1 LIFISSAYLCAS
13 IIRDAFSELLGV
25 GKNELFGIAYS
36 IYISSLLFLINYL
49 NGLETGLLILS
60 FLLFIRFYQKSQI
73 LNFKNITVLGIILG
87 LMVLIRIDTVYFVI
101 VFSISLFFRKEITL
115 KTRLIYVITI
125 CIVSFL
131 ISSPWWFYNYYYFN
145 SLMPT
150 SGQAQFEFGIFFS
163 RLFYLSDAWVQ
174 NLTPFTYTF
183 DRFLHGW
190 ISVIIRLIII
200 GAMSYYLKKYFKGI
214 IKNTS
219 KSNKL
224 SERTYQII
232 SVIFVYSLILT
243 IWYFFFSS
251 AGHFYLR
258 YLISLSIIGQI
269 FFVIF
274 VTIIYRKFKKIFYFI
289 LTAFALL
296 ILGVVILF
304 HTELMLNKSQF
315 FKYQLQLVNKY
326 VPKTEYVGAGQSG
339 TLGFFRNH
347 VVNLDGKV
355 NNEALKYKEKIY
367 DYLDKKNINWLCDWK
382 FYTEQFLGPEHEKRG
397 WKLVSRYYD
406 FYLYHKSTE

>member
-1 LIFISSAYLCAS
+1 MKYLKILSVVIFISIISLSFRTGSLIIDHPIIEDAYYTFSIAKNIANNNGITADGENLTNGFQPLYTFLIIPAFAVTNNDYLSIRIIFILLLLIFISSAYLFAS

-25 GKNELFGIAYS
+25 GKNELFGIAYF

-49 NGLETGLLILS
+49 NGLETGLLILG

-243 IWYFFFSS
+243 IWYFFFSFFNKT
-251 AGHFYLR
+251 H
-258 YLISLSIIGQI
+258 ILSI
-269 FFVIF
+269 
-274 VTIIYRKFKKIFYFI
+274 TN
-289 LTAFALL
+289 
-296 ILGVVILF
+296 F
-304 HTELMLNKSQF
+304 HL
-315 FKYQLQLVNKY
+315 
-326 VPKTEYVGAGQSG
+326 
-339 TLGFFRNH
+339 
-347 VVNLDGKV
+347 
-355 NNEALKYKEKIY
+355 
-367 DYLDKKNINWLCDWK
+367 
-382 FYTEQFLGPEHEKRG
+382 
-397 WKLVSRYYD
+397 
-406 FYLYHKSTE
+406 